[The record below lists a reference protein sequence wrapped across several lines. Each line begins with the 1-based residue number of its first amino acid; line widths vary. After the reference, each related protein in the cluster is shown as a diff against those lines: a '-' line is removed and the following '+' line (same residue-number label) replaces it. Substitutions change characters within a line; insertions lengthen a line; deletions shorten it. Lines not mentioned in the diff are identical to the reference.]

1 MDGRTDGRTDR
12 RTDGQRL
19 FYSCASAT
27 KKENCCRQL
36 QFSILSILQ
45 LSIQWYDGMSRDPP
59 SLAQSCRQI
68 VRQRIL
74 EKAAGGSI
82 YSAVDVGLQHMPR
95 IVRNFLLLQ
104 DSIEGDNWLDDYKE
118 HKAKAFEKVFIFVD
132 EGKAKQAGAANTAGD
147 GLNLAHG

>member
-1 MDGRTDGRTDR
+1 MTDGPTDGRTDGRTDR

-82 YSAVDVGLQHMPR
+82 SERSEAKTVYLTE
-95 IVRNFLLLQ
+95 NLF
-104 DSIEGDNWLDDYKE
+104 YK
-118 HKAKAFEKVFIFVD
+118 
-132 EGKAKQAGAANTAGD
+132 
-147 GLNLAHG
+147 